1 MNFELYDEYRTKFW
15 NLNMRVS
22 MFVGVFALIILV
34 NISYI
39 TKEILQYVTLI
50 MVGLF
55 LLSQFVKLKS
65 FFSKY
70 KSVKGK
76 KGELAINEMGIVW
89 NGEMIDWES
98 IADISIQYNEID
110 NKHNWDLSPK
120 NNVSDG
126 LNQIKLKTKSGLYLN
141 GYYKL
146 NNDDQ
151 MQMLK
156 ELLRKCIF
164 KNQLSYDLAKKIIQP
179 KSYEDH
185 QLLRLELNEN
195 IANK

>member
-15 NLNMRVS
+15 NLNTRVS
-22 MFVGVFALIILV
+22 TFVGVFALIILV
-34 NISYI
+34 TISSI
-39 TKEILQYVTLI
+39 TKEILQYVGLTML
-50 MVGLF
+50 GLF

-70 KSVKGK
+70 ESVKGK

-126 LNQIKLKTKSGLYLN
+126 LNQIKLKTKSGLNLN

-146 NNDDQ
+146 NNYDQ